1 MKTISASSA
10 ARRAAA
16 IAASC
21 VAVACLAG
29 ASAPGAR
36 SASTRGAPAT
46 ALRAPAWRVTTLE
59 HVDLWLHGFA
69 LLTSDTGHVPFFARG
84 YKQRVTAAKRQRN
97 LYTQLDANQQELSS
111 RFASNPALTN
121 AQFLA
126 MYFDSF
132 QEIVNATDYF
142 IRSNGNPRA
151 ASDPRVQQS
160 IALLAANFRSP
171 ADRNWLRLFVQSLQ
185 DEDTKFFHSYW
196 TTEQSNRGAGFAAFQ
211 EQWLSKY
218 YPKLSRF
225 LNNTQQASGQV
236 VLSITL
242 GGEGRTV
249 NDGKRSNLI
258 AVELP
263 PTAEAAPEALFGFVH
278 EAVATLAQE
287 AINDNTTAA
296 QQRSGEANGYTGN
309 AAVRGGAVLL
319 QKIAP
324 DLVPDYMRF
333 YLRTLNDN
341 VAPGDPTAAFTSTFA
356 LPQTILDALS
366 KQIDLVLGGI

>member
-1 MKTISASSA
+1 MNTTPLKRASQIVA
-10 ARRAAA
+10 VVAA
-16 IAASC
+16 IC
-21 VAVACLAG
+21 GLAG
-29 ASAPGAR
+29 ASTSRAAGAR
-36 SASTRGAPAT
+36 ETADAVPISAP
-46 ALRAPAWRVTTLE
+46 APAWRVSTLE

-69 LLTSDTGHVPFFARG
+69 TLTSDTGHVPFFARG
-84 YKQRVTAAKRQRN
+84 YKAKVTAEKRAKN
-97 LYTQLDANQQELSS
+97 IYTLLDANQKELSS
-111 RFASNPALTN
+111 RFAANPALAN

-132 QEIVNATDYF
+132 QEIVNATDFF

-160 IALLAANFRSP
+160 IALLASNFRSP

-185 DEDTKFFHSYW
+185 DENTKFFQAYW
-196 TTEQSNRGAGFAAFQ
+196 GAEQAKRGAGFAAFQ

-249 NDGKRSNLI
+249 NDGKQSNLI

-263 PTAEAAPEALFGFVH
+263 PTADAAPEALFGFVH

-296 QQRSGEANGYTGN
+296 QQRSGEVNGFTGN

-324 DLVPDYMRF
+324 ELVPDYMRF

-341 VAPGDPTAAFTSTFA
+341 VPPGDPTAAFASTFA
-356 LPQTILDALS
+356 LPQTIIDAIS

>member
-1 MKTISASSA
+1 MNTTFKGTSL
-10 ARRAAA
+10 RRAAM
-16 IAASC
+16 IAAGC
-21 VAVACLAG
+21 AAVVCLAG
-29 ASAPGAR
+29 ASAPPGTAAAEPR
-36 SASTRGAPAT
+36 TSTTVA
-46 ALRAPAWRVTTLE
+46 APAWRVSTLE

-84 YKQRVTAAKRQRN
+84 YKSKVTAAKRQKN
-97 LYTQLDANQQELSS
+97 IYTLLDANQKDLSAG
-111 RFASNPALTN
+111 FARNPGLTN

-132 QEIVNATDYF
+132 QEIVNATDFF

-160 IALLAANFRSP
+160 IALLASNFRTP

-185 DEDTKFFHSYW
+185 DENTKFFHSYW
-196 TTEQSNRGAGFAAFQ
+196 AAEQASRGAGFAAFQ

-249 NDGKRSNLI
+249 NDGKQSNLI

-263 PTAEAAPEALFGFVH
+263 PTADAAPEALFGFLH

-296 QQRSGEANGYTGN
+296 QQRSGEVGGYTGN

-319 QKIAP
+319 KKIAP
-324 DLVPDYMRF
+324 ELLPDYMRF
-333 YLRTLNDN
+333 YLRTLSDN
-341 VAPGDPTAAFTSTFA
+341 VPPGDPTAAFTSTFS
-356 LPQTILDALS
+356 LPQTIVDAIA
-366 KQIDLVLGGI
+366 KQIDIVLGGI